1 MAGSS
6 KKNPDGTW
14 DRTRTSTSAFGTNG
28 RISHDSSPFYERAI
42 HEGEA
47 EAETGDE
54 QPVPG
59 KVLNS
64 LINHSCETMSEL
76 PDRSV
81 HLMTDPPVLPPDVR

>member
-47 EAETGDE
+47 EATDAEE
-54 QPVPG
+54 APG
-59 KVLNS
+59 
-64 LINHSCETMSEL
+64 E
-76 PDRSV
+76 
-81 HLMTDPPVLPPDVR
+81 